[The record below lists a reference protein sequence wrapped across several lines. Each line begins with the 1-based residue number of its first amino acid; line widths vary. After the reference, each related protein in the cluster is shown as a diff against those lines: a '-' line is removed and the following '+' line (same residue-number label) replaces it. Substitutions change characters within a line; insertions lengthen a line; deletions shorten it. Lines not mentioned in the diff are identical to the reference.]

1 MLLRRY
7 HKVISRSKEK
17 VANSTLTQDTQ
28 PPFKEMSVKELRD
41 LCKERGIKGYSN
53 KSEEE
58 LIEMLS
64 GGEKNVGTDK

>member
-7 HKVISRSKEK
+7 HNVKKESTEEK
-17 VANSTLTQDTQ
+17 VNSSLKQETSPNLEKLT
-28 PPFKEMSVKELRD
+28 VKELRD

-64 GGEKNVGTDK
+64 GGVVNVESDK